1 MNISDSIRS
10 ISVNDHLVDLFE
22 GQYPVPKGMTYNSYV
37 ILDEKVAVLNTVDQG
52 FTGSWLEALQNSL
65 QGRTP
70 DYLIVQHMEPDHSAG
85 IAAFLEQYP
94 GTTLVASAPA
104 FTMMANYFGTNYADN
119 RVICKEGSTLSLG
132 SHTLTFLA
140 APMVH
145 WPEVMVVYDDFDQVL
160 FSADAFGSFGALDAQ
175 DFWDDEARRY
185 YIGIVGQFGVQVQA
199 LLKKVASLE
208 LRHICPLH
216 GPVLS
221 ENLGHYVS
229 LYDTWSSYRPEAE
242 GVVIAYTS
250 VYGHTR
256 AAAEAL
262 ALSLREKGCE
272 TRLYDLARCD
282 SSQAV
287 ADAFRF
293 STLVLATT
301 TYNGDMFP
309 TMQAFLLHLTER
321 HFQNRRI
328 ALIENG
334 SWAPLAA
341 KAMKAALEGCKELRF
356 ASQAVK
362 IKATLNPD
370 STAHLE
376 ALAQELTSAE

>member
-1 MNISDSIRS
+1 MKISDTILF
-10 ISVNDHLVDLFE
+10 IGINDHQVDLFE
-22 GQYPVPKGMTYNSYV
+22 GQYPVPKGMSYNSYV

-52 FTGSWLEALQNSL
+52 FTGPWLEQLQDAL

-70 DYLIVQHMEPDHSAG
+70 DYLIVQHMEPDHSAS

-104 FTMMANYFGTNYADN
+104 FTMMANYFGTNYAEN
-119 RVICKEGSTLSLG
+119 RVICKEGSTLCLG

-145 WPEVMVVYDDFDQVL
+145 WPEVMVAYDSLDQVL
-160 FSADAFGSFGALDAQ
+160 FSADAFGSFGALDA
-175 DFWDDEARRY
+175 DDHWDDEARRY

-199 LLKKVASLE
+199 LLKKAKTLE
-208 LRHICPLH
+208 LRYICPLH

-221 ENLGHYVS
+221 DNLGHYVS
-229 LYDTWSSYRPEAE
+229 LYDTWSSYRPEAK

-256 AAAEAL
+256 AAVEAL
-262 ALSLREKGCE
+262 NQQLLERGCE

-282 SSQAV
+282 VSQAV

-293 STLVLATT
+293 DTLVLATT

-309 TMQAFLLHLTER
+309 AMKEFLLHLGER
-321 HFQNRRI
+321 NFQNRRV

-334 SWAPLAA
+334 TWAPLAA
-341 KAMKAALEGCKELRF
+341 KAMKAALEGFKELQF
-356 ASQAVK
+356 TAETVK
-362 IKATLNPD
+362 IKAALSPD
-370 STAHLE
+370 SAAQLE
-376 ALAQELTSAE
+376 ALAQELASAE

>member
-104 FTMMANYFGTNYADN
+104 FTMMANYFGTNYSDN

-229 LYDTWSSYRPEAE
+229 LYDTWSSYRPETE

-370 STAHLE
+370 STAQLE
-376 ALAQELTSAE
+376 ALAQELTSE